1 MIHSFRTFDPLTERS
16 SSNAADFSRY
26 TGDWLQSRRTENRT
40 RVTPQR
46 RFAVA
51 QELALDGGKGLH
63 FAQRCRWQIELRN
76 ADNLFKALG
85 RIAISLLQV
94 HAVAPDVAEMAK
106 RVALHSLGRKGNAG
120 ERSRPTRFGQGKC

>member
-51 QELALDGGKGLH
+51 QELALVAGKDSFFTPSEEFGASTADRV
-63 FAQRCRWQIELRN
+63 AQCRQ
-76 ADNLFKALG
+76 FVQGVG

-106 RVALHSLGRKGNAG
+106 RVASSPEG
-120 ERSRPTRFGQGKC
+120 